1 MRIPDQMKE
10 KIAMHLTTEQL
21 FDISRLALV
30 RLDGAWFLALA
41 EKMGKAAA
49 WDVDVAVWKHF
60 SYVIGKMLRE
70 RFFPNPVWPGSFLE
84 TLEIFS
90 TVMKIEGRSVTVSG
104 DTITLQVTDCETQ
117 KAIAKA
123 GVADCGIATVET
135 YQGLA
140 RGLFGKDFR
149 LTVSH
154 TKNLNRGDA
163 YCEVLISRPAAKE

>member
-1 MRIPDQMKE
+1 
-10 KIAMHLTTEQL
+10 MHLTTEQL
-21 FDISRLALV
+21 FDISRLAIV

-49 WDVDVAVWKHF
+49 WDIDVAVWKHF
-60 SYVIGKMLRE
+60 SYVIGKMLRDK
-70 RFFPNPVWPGSFLE
+70 FFSDPVWPGSFLE
-84 TLEIFS
+84 ALEIFS

-140 RGLFGKDFR
+140 RGLFGKDFC
-149 LTVSH
+149 LTVFH

-163 YCEVLISRPAAKE
+163 YCEVVISRPATKE

>member
-1 MRIPDQMKE
+1 MQ
-10 KIAMHLTTEQL
+10 LTEQQL

-41 EKMGKAAA
+41 EKLGKATA
-49 WDVDVAVWKHF
+49 WDIDVAVWKHF
-60 SYVIGKMLRE
+60 SYVIGKMLKE
-70 RFFPNPVWPGSFLE
+70 RFFPNPVWPGSFLD

-90 TVMKIEGRSVTVSG
+90 TVMKIEGRSVTVND
-104 DTITLQVTDCETQ
+104 DTITIQVTDCETQ

-140 RGLFGKDFR
+140 RGLFGQDFP

-163 YCEVLISRPAAKE
+163 YCEVVISRPAAIE

>member
-1 MRIPDQMKE
+1 
-10 KIAMHLTTEQL
+10 MHLTTEQL

-41 EKMGKAAA
+41 EKMGKDVA
-49 WDVDVAVWKHF
+49 WDVDVAAWKRF
-60 SYVIGKMLRE
+60 SYVIGKNMRE
-70 RFFPNPVWPGSFLE
+70 RFLPDPVWPGSFLDA
-84 TLEIFS
+84 LEIFS
-90 TVMKIEGRSVTVSG
+90 TVMKIEGRSVAVNGDIITVK
-104 DTITLQVTDCETQ
+104 VTDCETQ

-140 RGLFGKDFR
+140 RGLFGKDFP

-163 YCEVLISRPAAKE
+163 YCEVVISRSAAKE